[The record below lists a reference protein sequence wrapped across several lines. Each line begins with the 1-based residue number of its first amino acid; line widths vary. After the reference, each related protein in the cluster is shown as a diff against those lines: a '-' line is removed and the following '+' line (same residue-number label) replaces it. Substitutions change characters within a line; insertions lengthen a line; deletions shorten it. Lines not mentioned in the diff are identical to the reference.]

1 MRIKVKNFKIIEDL
15 DIEVKG
21 TTVVVGG
28 NGHGKSSLVSAIRAV
43 CFGHLGNQFIRHNT
57 NGCEAWLEF
66 EDQKF
71 GWVRDENIK
80 FYLGDSRYD
89 KTKGVPP
96 EEYANALRIKKI
108 PISKTT
114 DLKPN
119 FLMQFDSLFLIRL
132 GDVELANALSFLFSG
147 QKFPNL
153 LKSISATVKDSKK
166 DLLFIEGQLLQ
177 KEKSIHDLK
186 QGLDAFQKLEKFFPV
201 KDNLFNWYN
210 DISNIDTVLHTYE
223 TMEKDMFSCVS
234 AVNRYKKLTGIYSTL
249 NEEVISTLDSLNA
262 GIDLLEKEAME
273 VFSCEVSCKRLR
285 QANLSYSILKES
297 VPGGIE
303 NLNLEIESIEKENV
317 DIAGLQ
323 SVVSTITKMLEEKNL
338 KIKELTGLLSTCPF
352 CGVELGETDKAR
364 LVEGSC
370 HAI

>member
-1 MRIKVKNFKIIEDL
+1 MRIRIKNFKIIEDL

-57 NGCEAWLEF
+57 TGCEAWLEF

-96 EEYANALRIKKI
+96 EEYANALKIKKI

-114 DLKPN
+114 DLRPN
-119 FLMQFDSLFLIRL
+119 FLMQFDPLFLIRL

-153 LKSISATVKDSKK
+153 LKLISSTIKDSKK

-186 QGLDAFQKLEKFFPV
+186 QGLDAFQKLEKFFGI
-201 KDNLFNWYN
+201 KDTLFNWYN
-210 DISNIDTVLHTYE
+210 DISNIDTVLHTYD
-223 TMEKDMFSCVS
+223 TMEKDMTSCIDAVDKYRKFS
-234 AVNRYKKLTGIYSTL
+234 KIYSTL
-249 NEEVISTLDSLNA
+249 NEEVVLNLESVNSD
-262 GIDLLEKEAME
+262 IELLEKEAME

-285 QANLSYSILKES
+285 QIDLSFASLRET
-297 VPGGIE
+297 VPDDIE
-303 NLNLEIESIEKENV
+303 NIGLEIEVLEKELLE
-317 DIAGLQ
+317 ISGLQ
-323 SVVSTITKMLEEKNL
+323 SIIATVSKMLVEKDL
-338 KIKELTGLLSTCPF
+338 KIKELMNLLSNCPF
-352 CGVELGETDKAR
+352 CGVELGEVDKAR
-364 LVEGSC
+364 LVEGS
-370 HAI
+370 